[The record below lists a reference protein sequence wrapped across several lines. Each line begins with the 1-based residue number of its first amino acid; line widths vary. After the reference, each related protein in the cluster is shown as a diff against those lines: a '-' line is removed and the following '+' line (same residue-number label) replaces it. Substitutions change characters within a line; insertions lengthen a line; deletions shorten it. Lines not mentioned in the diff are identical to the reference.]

1 MKRFRTATL
10 ALSTAL
16 LLTMVFG
23 SPASAFS
30 MIKLTGNYG
39 DFGTMSKTSDGPDT
53 PGAKCGYSAPDSTH
67 VAHLVWIKVFPWKAL
82 AFNRTSVND
91 QQQIKFQ
98 VTGQRSTDGGTSWKK
113 VGSVSETRTASETR
127 SAKFAS
133 LTVKTSG
140 KANQLFRAIVTL
152 TWLRNGKADGLAQA
166 RMEYYSVKWTVGD
179 PAYVFTNACDGAA
192 D

>member
-1 MKRFRTATL
+1 MKRVRTLTL
-10 ALSTAL
+10 AFSAAL
-16 LLTMVFG
+16 LLAAAVG

-30 MIKLTGNYG
+30 MIKLTGNHG
-39 DFGTMSKTSDGPDT
+39 DFGTASKTSDGPAT
-53 PGAKCGYSAPDSTH
+53 PGAKCGYSAPDSNQ
-67 VAHLVWIKVFPWKAL
+67 VAHLVWIKVFPWKAV
-82 AFNRTSVND
+82 AFNRTSGND

-98 VTGQRSTDGGTSWKK
+98 VTVQRSTDGGTSWKK
-113 VGSVSETRTASETR
+113 VGSASETRTASETR

-133 LTVKTSG
+133 LTVNTSG

-152 TWLRNGKADGLAQA
+152 TWLHNGKADGLAQA

-179 PAYVFTNACDGAA
+179 PAYVFTDACDGAS